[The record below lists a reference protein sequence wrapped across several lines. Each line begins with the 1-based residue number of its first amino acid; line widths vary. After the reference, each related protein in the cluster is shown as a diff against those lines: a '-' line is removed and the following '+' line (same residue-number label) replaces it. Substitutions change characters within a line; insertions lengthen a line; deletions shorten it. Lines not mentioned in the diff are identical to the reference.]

1 MKYIVNRISVSNTP
15 DFIIRD
21 AHGKDLYKLT
31 NQAKVGSNYG
41 LFDVAGKKCADIKQV
56 ISFSNKIRIT
66 SDSREITLTLSFPYR
81 INGDPFIKF
90 KGLDWSTQGNICHHV
105 YSILDGSYEVARVRM
120 TGALDPNMDL
130 FSKMIATKHRE
141 MEIDCND
148 KYDEPLTFAVIIA
161 IEIAADAEGSRTA
174 N

>member
-1 MKYIVNRISVSNTP
+1 MS
-15 DFIIRD
+15 
-21 AHGKDLYKLT
+21 
-31 NQAKVGSNYG
+31 
-41 LFDVAGKKCADIKQV
+41 
-56 ISFSNKIRIT
+56 
-66 SDSREITLTLSFPYR
+66 
-81 INGDPFIKF
+81 
-90 KGLDWSTQGNICHHV
+90 
-105 YSILDGSYEVARVRM
+105 SILDGSYEVARVRM

>member
-1 MKYIVNRISVSNTP
+1 MDANGNLVIAV
-15 DFIIRD
+15 DFD
-21 AHGKDLYKLT
+21 G
-31 NQAKVGSNYG
+31 
-41 LFDVAGKKCADIKQV
+41 
-56 ISFSNKIRIT
+56 
-66 SDSREITLTLSFPYR
+66 TLSFGRWP
-81 INGDPFIKF
+81 
-90 KGLDWSTQGNICHHV
+90 
-105 YSILDGSYEVARVRM
+105 E
-120 TGALDPNMDL
+120 TGDPNMDL

>member
-1 MKYIVNRISVSNTP
+1 
-15 DFIIRD
+15 
-21 AHGKDLYKLT
+21 
-31 NQAKVGSNYG
+31 
-41 LFDVAGKKCADIKQV
+41 
-56 ISFSNKIRIT
+56 
-66 SDSREITLTLSFPYR
+66 
-81 INGDPFIKF
+81 
-90 KGLDWSTQGNICHHV
+90 
-105 YSILDGSYEVARVRM
+105 M
-120 TGALDPNMDL
+120 TGALYPNMDL